1 MNKTLTCIECPMG
14 CEITVLINS
23 GNVQEIKGN
32 GCPRGAKYAK
42 EEVVCPKRI
51 LTTTVKSD
59 CGKLVSVKTDK
70 GVDKDSLL
78 EVMEKIKSIKVNLPI
93 KIGDVVKENLVRGV
107 NLIAT
112 SNEE

>member
-1 MNKTLTCIECPMG
+1 MIKAITCIECPMG
-14 CEITVLINS
+14 CEISVQINEK
-23 GNVQEIKGN
+23 NDIEIKGN
-32 GCPRGAKYAK
+32 GCLRGAAYAK

-51 LTTTVKSD
+51 LTTTVRSN

-70 GVDKDSLL
+70 GVKKESLL
-78 EVMEKIKSIKVNLPI
+78 AIMEEIKLIKVSLPV
-93 KIGDVVKENLVRGV
+93 KIGDVVKENLVDGV